1 MAGFTRFCAPRRILH
16 KVSVTHGSAGAAE
29 YGSTVTFSVS
39 LPEGATDAEVVFLCD
54 DDGEAFSYALDGG
67 KLTVTAKELCRGAED
82 ALLFYKIRFRTGAGA
97 FQITLAPDGISDT
110 IADRTDGFEN
120 AYQLTIYRKRDVL
133 PDKLAG
139 GIMYQIFPDRFFRG
153 GREEPRADARLDPDW
168 YEGIPPYVRGEDDEK
183 TFKNNVFFGGDLK
196 GIEKKIDYLKSLGV
210 TVIYLNPIFEAYSN
224 HKYDTACYDRVDEM
238 FGGEKAFSS
247 LVSAAKRK
255 GIEIILDGV
264 FNHTGD
270 DSVYFN
276 KYGRYGD
283 GGAYRDPDSPYRA
296 WFNFES
302 YPDKYESW
310 WGIDVLPRVKC
321 DEPSYKNY
329 ILGKNGV
336 VRKRLREGV
345 AGFRLDVA
353 DELSDEFLKELK
365 SAALEEKADACIIG
379 EVWENASN
387 KVSYGARRKYL
398 RGKEL
403 DSVMNYPL
411 RKAIIAY
418 LRNGDYMKMIRTVSE
433 VYDNYPPETAAL
445 LMNVVGT
452 HDTERIITA
461 LVGRDAETLSQ
472 DEKAAAR
479 LSAAERS
486 RGETLVRMAYLISS
500 VMPGIPCIYY
510 GDEIGME
517 GYADP
522 FCRLPF
528 KWGQERKDVLDF
540 YRRMGR
546 IRTEEKALFCGDFRI
561 VYADSDVLCV
571 ERRAGGKF
579 LCAIVNRGTDTY
591 VFSSSA
597 DSTEK
602 FTGKTKKEHEIA
614 PGGYA
619 IIVARDGG
627 EDYGVNKKI

>member
-1 MAGFTRFCAPRRILH
+1 MAGFTRFCAPRKILH
-16 KVSVTHGSAGAAE
+16 SVCVTHGSAGAAE
-29 YGSTVTFSVS
+29 YGSTVTLSVL
-39 LPEGATDAEVVFLCD
+39 LPDGATDAEAVFLCD
-54 DDGEAFSYALDGG
+54 DDGLTFSYPLGEGA
-67 KLTVTAKELCRGAED
+67 LTVPARELCRGADD
-82 ALLFYKIRFRTGAGA
+82 ALLFYKFRFRTRSGK
-97 FQITLAPDGISDT
+97 FQITLAPDGISDA
-110 IADRTDGFEN
+110 ITDCTDDFSG
-120 AYQLTIYRKRDVL
+120 AYQLTVYRKRDVM
-133 PDKLAG
+133 PEKLVG

-153 GREEPRADARLDPDW
+153 GHEEPRSDAVINPDW
-168 YEGIPPYVRGEDDEK
+168 YEGVPPYVRGKEDAK

-196 GIEKKIDYLKSLGV
+196 GIEKKLDYLKSLGV
-210 TVIYLNPIFEAYSN
+210 NVIYLNPIFEAYSN

-238 FGGEKAFSS
+238 FGGEKAFAS

-270 DSVYFN
+270 DSIYFN
-276 KYGRYGD
+276 KYGRYGE
-283 GGAYRDPDSPYRA
+283 GGAYSDPASPYRK
-296 WFNFES
+296 WFNFEE

-310 WGIDVLPRVKC
+310 WGIDILPRVKC
-321 DEPSYKNY
+321 DEPSYKAY
-329 ILGKNGV
+329 LFGKDGV
-336 VRKRLREGV
+336 IKRRLREGV

-353 DELSDEFLKELK
+353 DELSDGFLQELK
-365 SAALEEKADACIIG
+365 SAALAEKPDACIIG

-398 RGKEL
+398 RGGEL

-411 RKAIIAY
+411 REAIIAY
-418 LRNGDYMKMIRTVSE
+418 LREGDCMKLIRTVSE

-445 LMNVVGT
+445 LMNVIGT

-461 LVGRDAETLSQ
+461 LAGKDGKTLCQ
-472 DEKAAAR
+472 DEKAAAK
-479 LSAAERS
+479 LSAAERL
-486 RGETLVRMAYLISS
+486 RGETLVKQAYLISS

-528 KWGQERKDVLDF
+528 KWGQERQGVLDF
-540 YRRMGR
+540 YRRMGK

-561 VYADSDVLCV
+561 VYADSDIMCV
-571 ERRAGGKF
+571 ERRAKNRY
-579 LCAIVNRGTDTY
+579 LCAIVNRGADTY
-591 VFSSSA
+591 VFSSDG

-602 FTGKTKKEHEIA
+602 LSGKTGKNHEIA
-614 PGGYA
+614 PGGCA
-619 IIVARDGG
+619 VIVARDGG
-627 EDYGVNKKI
+627 GDYGVNIKI